1 MNEASKVLFLTIPQM
16 MLILDLYFE
25 KHFLRKQGN
34 SPGHLSLFKL
44 YDMGKL
50 SIKYN
55 YKFILSYGYLIEI
68 K

>member
-1 MNEASKVLFLTIPQM
+1 M
-16 MLILDLYFE
+16 MLNLDLHFE

-34 SPGHLSLFKL
+34 APRSLSLFKL

-55 YKFILSYGYLIEI
+55 YILILSYGYLIET